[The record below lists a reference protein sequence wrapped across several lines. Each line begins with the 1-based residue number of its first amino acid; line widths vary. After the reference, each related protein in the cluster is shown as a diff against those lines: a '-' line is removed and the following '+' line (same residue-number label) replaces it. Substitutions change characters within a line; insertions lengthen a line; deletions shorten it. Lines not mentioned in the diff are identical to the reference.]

1 MFFLII
7 DVSMLTISIIFV
19 SDRIIVIIIIF
30 SVSLL
35 PLLSLLL
42 LLLSSQLEPTAFLS
56 TTLVSK
62 RKNPYSKNTRNHQ
75 ESYWLSREVNDIS
88 AM

>member
-1 MFFLII
+1 
-7 DVSMLTISIIFV
+7 MLTISIIFV
-19 SDRIIVIIIIF
+19 SDRISVIIIIF
-30 SVSLL
+30 PASLL
-35 PLLSLLL
+35 ILLSLLLLL
-42 LLLSSQLEPTAFLS
+42 LLLSSQLEPTPFLS